1 MKIETKEAKMQTR
14 DSGKEIAELK
24 KQVKKINIQIDLLIN
39 ASKSIEKLI
48 SILLETKADKV

>member
-1 MKIETKEAKMQTR
+1 MQTR